1 MSDWQNGTN
10 SATEKCL
17 AIAAAK
23 IMSGVGVELFL
34 HFFFFQAEDGIRD
47 LTVTGV
53 QTCALPIYGGHIK
66 LWSHKTL
73 SQLLKEGGFRLV
85 RFIGAGRIPLLWKSM
100 IMVAQ
105 KPEEPG
111 Q

>member
-1 MSDWQNGTN
+1 
-10 SATEKCL
+10 
-17 AIAAAK
+17 
-23 IMSGVGVELFL
+23 
-34 HFFFFQAEDGIRD
+34 
-47 LTVTGV
+47 
-53 QTCALPIYGGHIK
+53 
-66 LWSHKTL
+66 
-73 SQLLKEGGFRLV
+73 V